1 MSDLARIAPELL
13 VLLAAACA
21 LFAEYA
27 GGRQRMAALFGV
39 VGGTVAAVGAA
50 LLPLGTAFGGML
62 VLDGPAR
69 FVRVGAAALAAVWCL
84 WVYGRGVEGGE
95 REAVALALF
104 STAGAMF
111 LASAAELMTLFLAL
125 EISTMPAYI
134 LVGYR
139 RGDIRNLEGALKY
152 FLMSLLTSLIALYG
166 FSFVFGLAGTT
177 FFSGFGALAESEGLA
192 LLAVTLALVGMS
204 AKLSAVPFHYWAPD
218 AYEGASAVSVAF
230 VSTVPKLAGAI
241 VLVRFLDAVATPVPS
256 IAIVVGVLA
265 LLSMVFGNLAALN
278 QTDLR
283 RLMAYS
289 GVAHTGYL
297 LTGAV
302 ALTAVG
308 FSSAI
313 LYALSYAI
321 PSMLVML
328 VAAEEGPLLESWAS
342 LSTRRGPTAWA
353 VVISLVSLVGVP
365 PLIGF
370 FGKLG
375 VFSAAVSAGGW
386 YGALAVVGVVM
397 SVVSAGYYL
406 RIVRTMFFAP
416 ELEQLTPVPRSVS
429 AGTSLAL
436 LVAATVG
443 LGIAAGAVITWLGVF
458 A

>member
-13 VLLAAACA
+13 VLVAAACA
-21 LFAEYA
+21 LFAEYVP
-27 GGRQRMAALFGV
+27 GQQRMAALFGA
-39 VGGTVAAVGAA
+39 VGGSLAAVGAA
-50 LLPLGTAFGGML
+50 VLPLGTAFGGML
-62 VLDGPAR
+62 VFDGPAR
-69 FVRVGAAALAAVWCL
+69 FVRVLAAALVAVWCL
-84 WVYGRGVEGGE
+84 WVFGRGIEGGE

-104 STAGAMF
+104 STAGALFM
-111 LASAAELMTLFLAL
+111 ASAAELMTLFLAL

-177 FFSGFGALAESEGLA
+177 YYAGFGGLARAEGLG
-192 LLAVTLALVGMS
+192 LLAATLALVGMS

-218 AYEGASAVSVAF
+218 AYEGASPITVAF

-241 VLVRFLDAVATPVPS
+241 ALVRLLGALAEGVPTLAFVVA
-256 IAIVVGVLA
+256 ALA
-265 LLSMVFGNLAALN
+265 LLSMVLGNLAALN

-297 LTGAV
+297 LAGAV
-302 ALTAVG
+302 TLTAAAY
-308 FSSAI
+308 SSSI
-313 LYALSYAI
+313 FYAVAYSI
-321 PSMLVML
+321 PSMVVLL
-328 VAAEEGPLLESWAS
+328 VAAEEGPLMESWAG
-342 LSTRRGPTAWA
+342 LSSRRGPTAWA
-353 VVISLVSLVGVP
+353 VVVALMSLVGVP

-370 FGKLG
+370 FGKLY
-375 VFSAAVSAGGW
+375 VFSSAVSGGYAWLAAV
-386 YGALAVVGVVM
+386 GVLM

-416 ELEQLTPVPRSVS
+416 EPTPVVQVPRSMTASV
-429 AGTSLAL
+429 AVGL
-436 LVAATVG
+436 LVAATIG
-443 LGIAAGAVITWLGVF
+443 LGIAAGPVLAWLGVF